1 MVDKNK
7 EIKVTNRYS
16 GTTVYIIP
24 DMNNLR
30 RQFAPGESR
39 YVPFEEL
46 ERLSWVPGGRT
57 LLENN
62 LVMEDAAAVKVI
74 LGTVE
79 PEYYYDKNNVIEI
92 MKNGTL
98 DEFLDCLDFAPQ
110 GILEMIKTLAVEMPL
125 NDVSKRNAIRE
136 KLGFDVD
143 GAIRLRDEAKEEDV
157 KAPTASKRRAAAPK
171 ETTEPANPARR
182 TTPKY
187 KVVKD

>member
-30 RQFAPGESR
+30 RQFAPGETR
-39 YVPFEEL
+39 VVPFEEL
-46 ERLSWVPGGRT
+46 ERLSWIPGGRT

-62 LVMEDAAAVKVI
+62 LVMEDPAAVKEI

-79 PEYYYDKNNVIEI
+79 PEYYYDKNNVIEV

-98 DEFLDCLDFAPQ
+98 DEFLDCLDFAP
-110 GILEMIKTLAVEMPL
+110 
-125 NDVSKRNAIRE
+125 
-136 KLGFDVD
+136 
-143 GAIRLRDEAKEEDV
+143 
-157 KAPTASKRRAAAPK
+157 
-171 ETTEPANPARR
+171 
-182 TTPKY
+182 
-187 KVVKD
+187 